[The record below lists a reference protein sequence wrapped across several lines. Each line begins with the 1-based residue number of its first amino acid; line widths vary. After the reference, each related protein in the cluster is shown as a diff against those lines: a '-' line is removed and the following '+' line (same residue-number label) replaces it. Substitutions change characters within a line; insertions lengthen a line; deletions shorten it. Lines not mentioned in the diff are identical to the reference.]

1 MSPSRFD
8 PEIPCIGIYGIL
20 ANGVAR
26 RTHEIGVRIALGAER
41 RRLLWMILRE
51 GALLAAL
58 GAVAGIA
65 AALAVTR
72 YVRDMLFG
80 VEPADPLTMAV
91 AVALIFVV
99 ALLAGWVPARRAA
112 HLEPMVALRHE

>member
-1 MSPSRFD
+1 
-8 PEIPCIGIYGIL
+8 
-20 ANGVAR
+20 VAR
-26 RTHEIGVRIALGAER
+26 RTHEIGIRIALGAER

-65 AALAVTR
+65 AALALTR
-72 YVRDMLFG
+72 YLRSMLFG